1 MPPHQISLKEMWLHF
16 VCLRA
21 KFRAVGQRWTDYY
34 NWMKVNWKQL
44 CSWSDADLLYVL
56 LESVLNIFG
65 RNVWWYYEGRPSGK
79 PAVGFFHS
87 TPNAILIR
95 RFGRKDRLGQEF
107 PFRCEMEASLA
118 RIETNKQTHKK
129 ALVLASLF
137 RAMLWNRTF
146 CGDWLSDTTVP
157 SHRWILSPC
166 NVASASRELHCKFHF
181 ISVNGTVMGL
191 PRV

>member
-1 MPPHQISLKEMWLHF
+1 MWLYF
-16 VCLRA
+16 VCSRA
-21 KFRAVGQRWTDYY
+21 KFKGSGTERWTDYY

-87 TPNAILIR
+87 TPNAILLQ

-107 PFRCEMEASLA
+107 PFRCEMEASPA

-146 CGDWLSDTTVP
+146 CGDGKVPFLGCPIPQSLVIGEYWAPAMWLVP
-157 SHRWILSPC
+157 AGNC
-166 NVASASRELHCKFHF
+166 TANF
-181 ISVNGTVMGL
+181 ISFQLTGTVMGL